1 MEKSMRE
8 GKRFAKHRST
18 IMIEGQ
24 RDSGAWQVDKGEGTP
39 WLKKKELKKKGRRAE
54 IVQKKRAGQGNLC
67 NLTIK
72 NDNE

>member
-24 RDSGAWQVDKGEGTP
+24 RDSGAKT
-39 WLKKKELKKKGRRAE
+39 GRQRRRDSMTQEERAE
-54 IVQKKRAGQGNLC
+54 EEKVEELR
-67 NLTIK
+67 
-72 NDNE
+72 